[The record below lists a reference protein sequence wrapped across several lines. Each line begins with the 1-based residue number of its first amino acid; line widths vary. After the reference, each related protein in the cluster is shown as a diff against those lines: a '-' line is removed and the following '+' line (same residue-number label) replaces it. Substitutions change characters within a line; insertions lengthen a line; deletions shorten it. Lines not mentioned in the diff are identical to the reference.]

1 MYFTKEKAQR
11 YIEDLK
17 KYIYQDK
24 MAIKEIKFREMS
36 FDEANQVDAHKIDF
50 NDQSWGKIKIG
61 EQWGGRDKVAWLRSS
76 VEIPVDWQGE
86 QVALYF
92 ILGAGQEGG
101 LAGAES
107 LLYLDGEP
115 IQGLDSNHREVY
127 LKSDWIE
134 KGTVNIAIKAWS
146 SLQNN
151 QRVIREA
158 SLVKI
163 NQVLEDYYYRA
174 ATVLMTLNTFPEGN
188 YDREQLLNFL
198 NESINKID
206 FRKPASSSFYA
217 SVEQANTF
225 LQDQLQAYK
234 KDDENRPVVTAV
246 GHSHIDVAW
255 LWRLCHTREK
265 CARTFSTVLHLMD
278 QYPEYQFLQS
288 SPQLYDYIKADY
300 PEIFAKIKERVKS
313 GEWEVTGGMWVEAD
327 CNVPSG
333 ESLVRQFLLGTRF
346 MEEEFGV
353 ECNIL
358 WLPDVFGYSWALPQ
372 IIVNSGLQYFMTTK
386 ISWSQYNRPTYDTFN
401 WRGLDG
407 TEVLTHYITT
417 SDVGNPR
424 FYTYNGNLKPS
435 SVKWIWENYNQKDI
449 NDQLLLAYG
458 WGDGGGGPTKEMIEM
473 GKKMQELPG
482 IPEVKF
488 GKAEPF
494 FAQLAEQVKDNPKL
508 PVVDGE
514 LYLEYHRG
522 TYTSQGRTKKNNR
535 MSEILFHNLELFN
548 SLAGN
553 FIDDYHYPQNEINEG
568 WKVIL
573 RNQFHDILP
582 GSSIHEVYE
591 DSEEE
596 FAQVLDSGR
605 AILAQAQTAL
615 ASQVAIEGER
625 LVVFNPL
632 SWARTGSVTL
642 TWEEGLANKAFLT
655 EDGEQLLTKVIST
668 AGKKELMIHVPAIP
682 ALGYRTFKMAANSSA
697 NESASELKVSKERI
711 ENKYFIIKLNELGQI
726 SSLYDKEARREILP
740 EGMVANQL
748 QTFEDR
754 PMMFDAWDIDL
765 YYQEKIYPV
774 QNLVEMEIE
783 EKGPERAVIRFKW
796 QVLDSVIEQRMI
808 VAADQRRIDFKT
820 EVDWQEHQ
828 ILLKV
833 AFPVDVRNTKATFEI
848 QFGNAE
854 RPTHWNTSWDYAKF
868 ETVAQKWA
876 DLSERDY
883 GVSLLNDCKYGYDI
897 KDQTMRLTLI
907 KSGIDPDREADQG
920 QHSFTYSLYPHLG
933 DWYRGGT
940 TQEAYQLN
948 YPLLAVKADGAGGK
962 LPARQSLVEIAAKSV
977 ILDTVKQ
984 AEDDDALI
992 LRFYE
997 YGNQRDMVRVV
1008 LPDQIKGVTECNL
1021 LEKEQ
1026 QALDS
1031 SANSFEFAINP
1042 YQIKT
1047 FKVKL

>member
-17 KYIYQDK
+17 KFVYEEKIS
-24 MAIKEIKFREMS
+24 IKEIKFQEMS
-36 FDEANQVDAHKIDF
+36 LAEANELEAYKTDFKDENWEKINVGDT
-50 NDQSWGKIKIG
+50 
-61 EQWGGRDKVAWLRSS
+61 WGGRDIVAWFRTK
-76 VEIPVDWQGE
+76 VDIPEDWQDE
-86 QVALYF
+86 KVALYF

-107 LLYLDGEP
+107 LIYINGEP
-115 IQGLDSNHREVY
+115 VQGLDSNHREVY
-127 LKSDWIE
+127 LKPDWIQN
-134 KGTVNIAIKAWS
+134 GYLNIAIKAWS
-146 SLQNN
+146 SLQSNK
-151 QRVIREA
+151 RVLKEA

-163 NQVLEDYYYRA
+163 NQITEDYFYRA
-174 ATVLMTLNTFPEGN
+174 ATVLLTINTFKEGSF
-188 YDREQLLNFL
+188 DREQLLNFL
-198 NESINKID
+198 NESINIID
-206 FRKPASSSFYA
+206 FRKPGSKDFYV
-217 SVEQANTF
+217 SIERANTF
-225 LQDQLQAYK
+225 LQDKLREYK
-234 KDDENRPVVTAV
+234 KDDENRPVITAV

-265 CARTFSTVLHLMD
+265 CSRTFSSVIHLMD

-288 SPQLYDYIKADY
+288 SPQLYEFIKQDY
-300 PEIFAKIKERVKS
+300 PEIFEKIKERVQS

-346 MEEEFGV
+346 MEKEFGV
-353 ECNIL
+353 ESNIL

-372 IIVNSGLQYFMTTK
+372 IIANSGLKYFMTTK

-417 SDVGNPR
+417 SDVGSPR

-435 SVKWIWENYNQKDI
+435 SVKWIWENYSQKDI
-449 NDQLLLAYG
+449 NDELLLAYG

-494 FAQLAEQVKDNPKL
+494 FARLAEKVKNNPKL

-522 TYTSQGRTKKNNR
+522 TYTSQARTKKNNR
-535 MSEILFHNLELFN
+535 LSEVLYHNVELFN
-548 SLAGN
+548 SFASN
-553 FIDDYHYPQNEINEG
+553 CIIDYHYPQAEINEG
-568 WKVIL
+568 WKTIL

-591 DSEEE
+591 DSAEE

-605 AILAQAQTAL
+605 DMLNNSLEVLAD
-615 ASQVAIEGER
+615 QVAIAGEK

-632 SWARTGSVTL
+632 SWVRDGIVSLPWTEEL
-642 TWEEGLANKAFLT
+642 TNKSFIT
-655 EDGEQLLTKVIST
+655 DDDEQLFVKVIET
-668 AGKKELMIHVPAIP
+668 AGHKELKINVPEVP
-682 ALGYRTFKMAANSSA
+682 ALGYRAFKMVEKDSDNSFV
-697 NESASELKVSKERI
+697 SELKVSKERI
-711 ENKYFIIKLNELGQI
+711 ENKFYIIQFNDKGQI
-726 SSLYDKEARREILP
+726 SSIFDKEAKREILP
-740 EGMVANQL
+740 DGTVANEL
-748 QTFEDR
+748 QTFEDK
-754 PMMFDAWDIDL
+754 PMSFDAWDIDL
-765 YYQEKIYPV
+765 YYQEKMYPV
-774 QNLVEMEIE
+774 HNLMEMEIE
-783 EKGPERAVIRFKW
+783 EEGPERAVIRFKW
-796 QVLDSVIEQRMI
+796 KVLDSEIEQRMI
-808 VAADQRRIDFKT
+808 VAADQRRIDFET
-820 EVDWQEHQ
+820 DVDWHEHQ
-828 ILLKV
+828 ILLKA
-833 AFPVDVRNTKATFEI
+833 AFPVNVRNTKATFEI

-876 DLSERDY
+876 DLSERNY

-920 QHSFTYSLYPHLG
+920 HHSFTYSLYPHLG
-933 DWYRGGT
+933 DWYSGGT
-940 TQEAYQLN
+940 TREAYDLN
-948 YPLLAVKADGAGGK
+948 YPLLGVKSSSTGGM
-962 LPARQSLVEIAAKSV
+962 LPTKQSLVELEAENV

-984 AEDDDALI
+984 AEDDDALV

-997 YGNQRDMVRVV
+997 YSNQRDIVKVSMSNNIKEVV
-1008 LPDQIKGVTECNL
+1008 ECNL
-1021 LEKEQ
+1021 MEKD
-1026 QALDS
+1026 LRKIDS
-1031 SANSFEFAINP
+1031 IGNRFEFEIKP
-1042 YQIKT
+1042 YEIKT